1 MAQSPLLAPPAEIDL
16 IHDDD
21 TPMVSLA
28 KTSWADTLPAFA
40 EASSALGEDAVLPE
54 WPESSHGYAGVSVG
68 VVASTP
74 SKAAAI
80 DVDELYPD
88 GCLSTSLPTPVT
100 VTPAKPKLWLA
111 NTLTPQAPTRHL
123 TYRSRAVPLRQPGSD
138 ALFWSRP
145 GCVNFASST
154 GLASANIPEVTE
166 PLFDPKMRK
175 LMKKRLAD
183 SLDTEEP
190 QWISSFPNR
199 AGPSLKRRMQLMEKM
214 C

>member
-88 GCLSTSLPTPVT
+88 GCLSTSLP
-100 VTPAKPKLWLA
+100 A
-111 NTLTPQAPTRHL
+111 NACDRDARQAQ
-123 TYRSRAVPLRQPGSD
+123 AVACQHPHSSSTKTALDVPFTGS
-138 ALFWSRP
+138 S
-145 GCVNFASST
+145 ASST
-154 GLASANIPEVTE
+154 RFRCPVLVSS
-166 PLFDPKMRK
+166 
-175 LMKKRLAD
+175 RLRELRQFHRT
-183 SLDTEEP
+183 SER
-190 QWISSFPNR
+190 QHS
-199 AGPSLKRRMQLMEKM
+199 
-214 C
+214 